1 MPLEMHVMHGRLEGM
16 LLVDQSNYDRSWHE
30 LSPFLPFLLG
40 TIPLYMSQT
49 HLLAMI
55 PKPG

>member
-1 MPLEMHVMHGRLEGM
+1 MHGRLEGM